1 MKTLKLYLSL
11 FLVLVMGFTAC
22 KSSQGTTDST
32 QNGERRGPGNTVKG
46 GAIGAGAG
54 AVVGGIIGRVTGNTA
69 AGAIIGAAA
78 GGTAGAVIG
87 RRMDKQAEELERDLE
102 NAKVERIGEGIRV
115 AFDAGIL
122 FDVNSAELRPAAQ
135 RDIEKLAE
143 TLKKYPGTNVLVEG
157 HTDNTGAKELNQR
170 LSESRAK
177 AVADYA
183 RSLGVED
190 GRLTTKGYGFDQ
202 PIAENTTE
210 AGRQQNR
217 RVEVAIFASEELK
230 QDAEEGKIEE

>member
-1 MKTLKLYLSL
+1 MKSIKLYLSII
-11 FLVLVMGFTAC
+11 LVAIMGFTAC
-22 KSSQGTTDST
+22 KTGQRPS
-32 QNGERRGPGNTVKG
+32 NTAKG

-54 AVVGGIIGRVTGNTA
+54 AVVGGVIGRATGNTA

-87 RRMDKQAEELERDLE
+87 RRMDKQAEELERELE
-102 NAKVERIGEGIRV
+102 SAKVERVGEGIRV

-122 FDVNSAELRPAAQ
+122 YDVNSAELRPAAK

-143 TLKKYPGTNVLVEG
+143 TLKKYPGTNVLIEG
-157 HTDNTGAKELNQR
+157 HTDNTGGRQLNQR
-170 LSESRAK
+170 LSERRAES
-177 AVADYA
+177 VAAYA
-183 RSLGVED
+183 RSLGVEP

-202 PIAENTTE
+202 PIADNSTA
-210 AGRQQNR
+210 AGKQENR

-230 QDAEEGKIEE
+230 KDAEAGRLE

>member
-11 FLVLVMGFTAC
+11 YLVLVMGFTAC

-32 QNGERRGPGNTVKG
+32 QDGERNGVSNTAKG

-54 AVVGGIIGRVTGNTA
+54 AVVGGVIGRVTGNTA

-87 RRMDKQAEELERDLE
+87 RRMDKQAEELERELE
-102 NAKVERIGEGIRV
+102 TAKVERIGEGIKV

-122 FDVNSAELRPAAQ
+122 FDINSAELRPAAKQ
-135 RDIEKLAE
+135 DIQKLAE
-143 TLKKYPGTNVLVEG
+143 TLKKYPGTNVLIEG
-157 HTDNTGAKELNQR
+157 HTDNTGGRKLNER
-170 LSESRAK
+170 LSESRAES
-177 AVADYA
+177 VADYA
-183 RSLGVED
+183 RSLGVEGD
-190 GRLTTKGYGFDQ
+190 RLTTKGYGFDQ

-210 AGRQQNR
+210 GGRQQNR

-230 QDAEEGKIEE
+230 EDAEAGRIEE